1 MSFFTIGLSSDE
13 SLDSESDKSSS
24 LESEFKS
31 ENPFE
36 SDIKSESIF
45 ESDNKTESAELSG
58 DIASKELPSLI

>member
-31 ENPFE
+31 ESIFE
-36 SDIKSESIF
+36 SDIKLKSASES
-45 ESDNKTESAELSG
+45 DHKTEPAELSG
-58 DIASKELPSLI
+58 DIASKELPTLI

>member
-13 SLDSESDKSSS
+13 SLGSESDKSSS
-24 LESEFKS
+24 LESEFET

>member
-45 ESDNKTESAELSG
+45 ESDNKTEPAELSG